1 MNSSL
6 FFPKK
11 ILWKHVEI
19 IFIIQ
24 VEKREYSPKG
34 KHYSYFFFFFFHKK
48 SFENMF
54 KIIFTIHIEKREYSL
69 YKKEKKLFMMLIF
82 SQKSFEN
89 MLKSY
94 LLLRLKKEKKKKK
107 RENIHP
113 KENTIL
119 DENRIGEPIWTWIVD
134 EFVGDSKR
142 AGCIF

>member
-1 MNSSL
+1 
-6 FFPKK
+6 
-11 ILWKHVEI
+11 
-19 IFIIQ
+19 
-24 VEKREYSPKG
+24 
-34 KHYSYFFFFFFHKK
+34 
-48 SFENMF
+48 MF

-119 DENRIGEPIWTWIVD
+119 DENRIGEPI
-134 EFVGDSKR
+134 
-142 AGCIF
+142 